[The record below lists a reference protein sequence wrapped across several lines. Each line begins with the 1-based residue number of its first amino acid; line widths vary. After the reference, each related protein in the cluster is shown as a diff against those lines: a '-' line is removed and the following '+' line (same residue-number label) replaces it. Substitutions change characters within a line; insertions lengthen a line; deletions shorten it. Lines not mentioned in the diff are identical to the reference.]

1 MKFKNFSK
9 LFILFFVSLIFSS
22 CGEIP
27 DCSIQNTDYKIYEY
41 DENRD
46 GCVLVKQITK
56 NTPTNGI
63 IETGENFCTAPS
75 DVPED
80 HPTLGCTGGIGEYLK
95 YQCQNKKCI
104 LDKTDEVK
112 DIIKE
117 LKIKKAGDVEFL
129 VKLTIPT
136 PYIFTNY
143 EESNLNF
150 EHKSSISVEFF
161 DRIQETNSN
170 VIVQNVLFER
180 ITITNSNKNVLAQV
194 DFDKNFN
201 NLREEVSQE
210 FFLKETDEYESEE
223 KLYLEAVVSYTRI
236 ILDNKGEVTKSQN
249 IIETLPRTYI
259 DKYTIINPKYHNG

>member
-22 CGEIP
+22 CSEIP

-41 DENRD
+41 DESRD

-63 IETGENFCTAPS
+63 IEEGENFCTAPS
-75 DVPED
+75 DVPQD
-80 HPTLGCTGGIGEYLK
+80 HPTLGCNGGIGEYLK

-117 LKIKKAGDVEFL
+117 LKVKKGGDVEFL
-129 VKLTIPT
+129 IKLTIPT

-150 EHKSSISVEFF
+150 EHKAGVNVEFF

-170 VIVQNVLFER
+170 VIVKDLLFEK
-180 ITITNSNKNVLAQV
+180 ITITDYNKNVLAQI
-194 DFDKNFN
+194 DFDKSFN
-201 NLREEVSQE
+201 NLREEVSDD
-210 FFLKETDEYESEE
+210 FFLKEIDEYKSEE
-223 KLYLEAVVSYTRI
+223 KLYLETTISYTRI
-236 ILDNKGEVTKSQN
+236 TLNNKGEVTKVQN
-249 IIETLPRTYI
+249 MRENLPRTYI